1 MTGTVDHLVVL
12 HSVNGRHATKRIV
25 RHPKTGKITNRSYDK
40 EHHFRVDTIAV
51 DGFANLRAAL
61 DHLTEQ
67 PFAFVIRGAPVPGA
81 NLKYCRRLLHP
92 DRKND
97 EPATFA
103 TAARHWFAIDLDHI
117 AAPPLTD
124 PVNDPEAAIEYLIGR
139 LPPELADASCW
150 WQFTSSQSLPG
161 HEDTLSARLW
171 YWGAVPF
178 SDDELTRWAA
188 AANAAGKLIDPSLYR
203 AVQAHYVAAPA
214 FTGMTD
220 PLPRRSGLRP
230 GLEDEVVLVIPPADP
245 KRPDVA
251 SGEGY
256 EPGRGVHAYLAEIG
270 GGQGFRKPIIS
281 AIASYIAINGSAADC
296 EPLKTAIR
304 AAVER
309 GDPGGRSTD
318 QIERYRSDEHLDD
331 LIGWVRDHHGNQ
343 PPKGEPEIDEPPE
356 ELVDP
361 EIPIDEPEGSTTSD
375 ARPVVRIIGGQL
387 PAIIDRAEA
396 ILTAADPDIYAFG
409 DQIVRPAIRPISIA
423 NNGKTSGL
431 RLVPVAAAHM
441 VERFTRCVNFQ
452 KFLKK
457 EQAWTSIDC
466 PREVAAAYLERIGLW
481 RLPQLAA
488 LTTCPLLR
496 ADGTILDRPGFDAA
510 TGVLFAPQGVEFPAV
525 AAWPTRNAAVAA
537 LEFLKAPFTE
547 FPFVDNASR
556 AVFLSALLSA
566 VTRLA
571 VPHVPC
577 HAFDAPAAGTGK
589 SKLVDC
595 VAVLLTGRECGVVS
609 QAEDETEFEKKLG
622 AVVLAGDAIVSI
634 DNCQRPVDDQFLCML
649 LTQPEVKIRI
659 LGLSKDANIP
669 TNALIFAN
677 GNNFHFGGDMLRRGL
692 LGRLDAA
699 CERPELR
706 QFTTE
711 DPVHLL
717 KRERPQYV
725 VAALTV
731 LRAYLAAGQP
741 QTSPHSP
748 LGGFEIWS
756 RLIRDGLIWLG
767 ESDPVDTIEAAR
779 AEDPDQQ
786 KLEAV
791 VTQWSMVLDD
801 RAVTTREVIAEA
813 SGFDLTPTSHNP
825 NHITYCRPEFRNAL
839 LDVAGDRGRL
849 SVQRLGNWL
858 AQHKNKVVGQ
868 YRLTMA
874 TMLLGNNR
882 WQVQRNDNGRWR

>member
-67 PFAFVIRGAPVPGA
+67 PFAFVIRGAPVPGV

-92 DRKND
+92 DRKTD

-124 PVNDPEAAIEYLIGR
+124 PLNDPEAAIEYLIGR

-188 AANAAGKLIDPSLYR
+188 AANVAGKLIDPSLYR

-220 PLPRRSGLRP
+220 PLPRRSGLRR

-251 SGEGY
+251 SGQGY
-256 EPGRGVHAYLAEIG
+256 EPGRGVQAYLAEIG
-270 GGQGFRKPIIS
+270 GGQGFRKPIIA
-281 AIASYIAINGSAADC
+281 AIASYIAIHGSAADC
-296 EPLKTAIR
+296 EPLKAAIR
-304 AAVER
+304 AAIDR
-309 GDPGGRSTD
+309 ADPGGRPAE
-318 QIERYRSDEHLDD
+318 QIERYGSDEHLDD
-331 LIGWVRDHHGNQ
+331 LIGWVRDHHGDQ
-343 PPKGEPEIDEPPE
+343 PPKGQPEMGEPPD

-361 EIPIDEPEGSTTSD
+361 EIPIDEPEMPVTDT
-375 ARPVVRIIGGQL
+375 RPVVHVTGGQL

-396 ILTAADPDIYAFG
+396 ILIAADPDVYAFG

-423 NNGKTSGL
+423 NNGNTSGL
-431 RLVPVAAAHM
+431 RLVPVAGAHM

-481 RLPQLAA
+481 RLPQLAG

-496 ADGTILDRPGFDAA
+496 PDGSILDRPGFDAA
-510 TGVLFAPQGVEFPAV
+510 TGMLFAPQGVDFPAV
-525 AAWPTRNAAVAA
+525 AAWPTRNAALAA
-537 LEFLKAPFTE
+537 LELLKAPFTE
-547 FPFVDNASR
+547 FPFVDDASR
-556 AVFLSALLSA
+556 AVLLSALLSA

-595 VAVLLTGRECGVVS
+595 VAILLTGRECGVVS

-622 AVVLAGDAIVSI
+622 AVLLAGDPIVSI

-649 LTQPEVKIRI
+649 LTQTDVKIRI

-669 TNALIFAN
+669 TTALIFAN

-717 KRERPQYV
+717 KRARPQYV
-725 VAALTV
+725 AAALTV
-731 LRAYLAAGQP
+731 LRAYLATGQP
-741 QTSPHSP
+741 QAAPHSP

-756 RLIRDGLIWLG
+756 RLVRDALIWLG
-767 ESDPVDTIEAAR
+767 ESDPVETDR
-779 AEDPDQQ
+779 
-786 KLEAV
+786 
-791 VTQWSMVLDD
+791 D
-801 RAVTTREVIAEA
+801 RARRRPRSTEA
-813 SGFDLTPTSHNP
+813 RSGRQPM
-825 NHITYCRPEFRNAL
+825 
-839 LDVAGDRGRL
+839 VGGDRRPRGDDTRSDYRSRWLRSDADAAQPKPRHL
-849 SVQRLGNWL
+849 SPPRISQR
-858 AQHKNKVVGQ
+858 APR
-868 YRLTMA
+868 YRRRPRAALRAAPRQMA
-874 TMLLGNNR
+874 R
-882 WQVQRNDNGRWR
+882 HS